1 MLSPS
6 PAKNV
11 GKFECVVGKLK
22 IGEIVG
28 NIHLERKMI
37 FQVLLI
43 FPLYVGIFALFFRF
57 RFLIKTMT
65 ELNEIFSDMFFEGS
79 AEEVSKRDFLVEKLK
94 TGNPF
99 LIRKLRG
106 R

>member
-6 PAKNV
+6 LAKDV

-43 FPLYVGIFALFFRF
+43 FPLYVGIFALFSRF
-57 RFLIKTMT
+57 RFTIKMMSGI
-65 ELNEIFSDMFFEGS
+65 EKLFSDMSSE
-79 AEEVSKRDFLVEKLK
+79 D
-94 TGNPF
+94 
-99 LIRKLRG
+99 
-106 R
+106 